1 MLNTHGSSFSPV
13 LEYTIIL
20 LHFSKFV
27 SSFERPYRP
36 HDTTPR
42 RDDAVPILHTLFIQ
56 RLNII
61 SNTCF

>member
-36 HDTTPR
+36 HESRHDTTPR
-42 RDDAVPILHTLFIQ
+42 RDDAVPILHTLFIH
-56 RLNII
+56 
-61 SNTCF
+61 SV

>member
-1 MLNTHGSSFSPV
+1 MLNSTHGSSFSPV

-36 HDTTPR
+36 HVPRHDATTR
-42 RDDAVPILHTLFIQ
+42 RCRVPILHIRF
-56 RLNII
+56 
-61 SNTCF
+61 SFSV

>member
-1 MLNTHGSSFSPV
+1 MLNSTHGSSFSPV

-42 RDDAVPILHTLFIQ
+42 RPRCRVPILHTLFIQ
-56 RLNII
+56 RLNP
-61 SNTCF
+61 

>member
-1 MLNTHGSSFSPV
+1 MLNSTHGSSFSPV

-42 RDDAVPILHTLFIQ
+42 RDDAACRFCIRFSFSV
-56 RLNII
+56 
-61 SNTCF
+61 